1 MSKRPNILV
10 IGAGS
15 IGERHLRCFISTDCC
30 DVALCET
37 LPERRDKVAREYGVA
52 GYASIEE
59 SLNAESFDAAVIA
72 VPAPFHVPLSMQLTG
87 NNLHLLIE
95 KPLGTTLEGVV
106 ELQQLIE
113 EKKTQVSVGY
123 NMRALPALAEMKD
136 AVDSGR
142 FGRPVEIIVTCG
154 QHFPFYRPAY
164 RDTYYADPAMGGGAI
179 QDCIT
184 HQLNAGEWLVGPIT
198 QLVADAGHCVLEG
211 VEVEDTVHVITRH
224 GTVMGSFSVNQHQ
237 PPNELLITVACEQGA
252 ARFDITGQRWFS
264 ATKPSGDW
272 QLEAEHELDRDGS
285 YIRQANRLLDQMV
298 VEVGPT
304 CSLAEGIQ
312 TLKVNLGVLRSVATR
327 QWVDIE

>member
-1 MSKRPNILV
+1 M
-10 IGAGS
+10 
-15 IGERHLRCFISTDCC
+15 
-30 DVALCET
+30 ALCET
-37 LPERRDKVAREYGVA
+37 LVDRRDKVASEYGVA

-59 SLNAESFDAAVIA
+59 TLDAQSFDAAVIA
-72 VPAPFHVPLSMQLTG
+72 VPASFHVPIATQLTEHG
-87 NNLHLLIE
+87 LHLLIE
-95 KPLGTTLEGVV
+95 KPLGTTLEGVT
-106 ELQQLIE
+106 ELLQLIE

-164 RDTYYADPAMGGGAI
+164 RDIYYADPAMGGGAI

-184 HQLNAGEWLVGPIT
+184 HHLNAGEWLVGPIT

-224 GTVMGSFSVNQHQ
+224 DTVMGSFSINQHQ
-237 PPNELLITVACEQGA
+237 PPNECIMTVACEQGA

-264 ATKPSGDW
+264 ATKPGGDW

-285 YIRQANRLLDQMV
+285 YIRQANRFLDQMV
-298 VEVGPT
+298 GEAEPS
-304 CSLAEGIQ
+304 CSLADGVQ
-312 TLKVNLGVLRSVATR
+312 TLKANLGVLRSVATR